1 MMWEPYCCLS
11 KVCLEVVFTFSCHF
25 SKVNHFQ
32 ELRQQSYSFYLWNSE
47 PNISSPLNTQA
58 AQLWS
63 NQEGIT
69 YIFSFLLYK
78 WVPSSSFYFFH
89 WNVSEKSFLFFLQNI
104 GRWWRSCTSLQLLLS
119 FIIPSKS
126 FRDGEFIQAFVFLFG
141 EETETELSF
150 LFLFGSL
157 FFWSCVLTF
166 FFSLMNE
173 Y

>member
-1 MMWEPYCCLS
+1 MKSICRINGHQHMMWEPYCCLS

-78 WVPSSSFYFFH
+78 WVPSSSFYFFSLKCV
-89 WNVSEKSFLFFLQNI
+89 WKKLPLFPAEYRKMVEKLYKPP
-104 GRWWRSCTSLQLLLS
+104 T
-119 FIIPSKS
+119 
-126 FRDGEFIQAFVFLFG
+126 AA
-141 EETETELSF
+141 
-150 LFLFGSL
+150 
-157 FFWSCVLTF
+157 
-166 FFSLMNE
+166 
-173 Y
+173 